1 MIESSLQLPSMNKP
15 RQQGF
20 VKVFVI
26 AAIVVVVVAIA
37 IGVFW
42 FSRPGVTVTRVI
54 EGPVVQAFY
63 ATGTVR
69 PRIEYPISSN
79 VGGLVTQVLV
89 SQGQTV
95 HKDEPLAI
103 VSDPNLQAEADKARA
118 NLQTRIEFAD
128 IKSSPIL
135 MQFDRQISAAEGMLQ
150 VAQQQEERFTSLS
163 EKNAASAND
172 RDSSIEH
179 KKKIWGDLESLKAQR
194 LAKLRELQQDV
205 ETAQSADRAAKEI
218 LARQTLRS
226 PIDGVVLDQ
235 PIAQGT
241 RVDINGHIMQL
252 ADVAVQSLIVRAAVD
267 EENVAGVE
275 ISQHVKIALY
285 SFPGRTFDGLVVE
298 RYPKADAT
306 RRTFEVDIRFV
317 APDPKFQPGMT
328 GELAFIQQTRD
339 NALIVPAQA
348 IQQNAVWTLRS
359 GHLAKSPA
367 QIGIRSTERAEITN
381 GLKEGDLVLISPL
394 AGLQD
399 GQLVRIAA
407 TIDPKAASD
416 LNKPSTTAVF
426 KGFQ

>member
-1 MIESSLQLPSMNKP
+1 MSKP
-15 RQQGF
+15 RPQGF
-20 VKVFVI
+20 VRVIVI
-26 AAIVVVVVAIA
+26 AAIVLVVGALA
-37 IGVFW
+37 AAAYW

-69 PRIEYPISSN
+69 PRLEYPISSS

-89 SQGQTV
+89 SQGQAV
-95 HKDEPLAI
+95 RKDQPLAI
-103 VSDPNLQAEADKARA
+103 LSDPNLQAEADKARA
-118 NLQTRIEFAD
+118 NLQTRLEFAD
-128 IKSSPIL
+128 PKTSPIL

-150 VAQQQEERFTSLS
+150 VAQQQEERFTTLS

-205 ETAQSADRAAKEI
+205 ETAQAVDRAAREI
-218 LARQTLRS
+218 LARQTTRS

-241 RVDINGHIMQL
+241 RVEINGHMMQL
-252 ADVAVQSLIVRAAVD
+252 ADVSVQSLIVRAAVD
-267 EENVAGVE
+267 EENIAAVE
-275 ISQHVKIALY
+275 TGQPVKMALY
-285 SFPGRTFDGLVVE
+285 SFPGRIFDGLVE
-298 RYPKADAT
+298 QRYPKADAA
-306 RRTFEVDIRFV
+306 RRTFDVDVKFV
-317 APDPKFQPGMT
+317 SPDPRLQPGMT

-348 IQQNAVWTLRS
+348 VQQNAVWTIHS
-359 GHLAKSPA
+359 GRLAKASA
-367 QIGIRSTERAEITN
+367 EIGIRSVERAQITR
-381 GLKEGDLVLISPL
+381 GLNAGDLVIVSPL
-394 AGLQD
+394 TGLNEGD
-399 GQLVRIAA
+399 RVRI
-407 TIDPKAASD
+407 TSNLDPKTASD